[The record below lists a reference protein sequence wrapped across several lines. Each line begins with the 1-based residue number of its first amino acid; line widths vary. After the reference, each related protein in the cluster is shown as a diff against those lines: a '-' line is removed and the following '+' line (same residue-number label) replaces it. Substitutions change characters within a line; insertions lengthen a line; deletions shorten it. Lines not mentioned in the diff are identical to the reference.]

1 MSIISKVV
9 KGIFGD
15 KPSKDRKLIWPIVES
30 INKFQESLISKT
42 DEELKEQYSNLKIE
56 LSNLIKSKKEEL
68 SLKNINDDEID
79 DRLYDIEKTF
89 LDDKMIEVFA
99 IVKESAKRLVGST
112 FSVMGQAMTWDMV
125 HYDAQLMGGIVLH
138 QGKISE
144 MKTGEGKTLVSTL
157 PIALNALTDRGV
169 HVITVNEYLAERDS
183 QWMGHLFNFLGI
195 NVGCIFNQMPRD
207 QKKDAYN
214 KDVTYGV
221 NSRFCFDYL
230 EDNMSYRPEEQVQR
244 DHVYAIVDEVDSVLI
259 DEARTPMILS
269 GQADFSSSNQRF
281 NDWRNKI
288 ESLIKEQNNLVNKIV
303 SEAEDLLGSDD
314 DKAGIKLLMSSRGA
328 PKNKKLLKL
337 MQTTGVKQLITTTE
351 NNFLR
356 EKKMQEIDEVLLFSI
371 DEKSG
376 IIDLS
381 DKGREKLSNSN
392 PEQFVIPDIGEI
404 FHDVDNDGNLSSKEK
419 LAKKEEAQSIHA
431 ERSEIIHTINQ
442 LLRGYSL
449 MQKDV
454 DYIVK
459 DGKVLIVDEHT
470 GRVMHGRR
478 FSSGLHAAIEAKER
492 VSIER
497 ESQTMAQITV
507 QNYFRMYEKLAGMTG
522 TAITEAGEFMQIY
535 GLDVVEI
542 DTNKPI
548 VRQDHEDMI
557 YKTKREKY
565 NACIEK
571 IQELFSKGQPV
582 LVGTTSVEESETLAR
597 MLRKTKVPHNVLNAK
612 QHQREA
618 EIIQKAGHKSSVT
631 ISTNMAGRGT
641 DIKLD
646 KESKTSGGL
655 FILGTGRHESRRID
669 LQLRGRSGR
678 QGDPGES
685 VFYLSLEDDLMRL
698 FGSDRI
704 AKVMD
709 RMGIKEGEVITHSMV
724 TKSIERAQKK
734 VEARNFSIRKHLL
747 EYDDVMNSQRELVY
761 ERRNFALH
769 NNDISKLFSNINNE
783 YTNEMIEHYTNSTGN
798 LKECDWD
805 ELSADVLDT
814 FGLDIS
820 SLESDLNQSER
831 LINHINQKSEE
842 ILNYKKD
849 SVPDGVFENFQKVM
863 IFTTIDHKWR
873 QHLYSMDQLREGIQ
887 LRAYGQK
894 NPLIEYKKEGFAM
907 FREMMHDTN
916 KETIKKVFRTNLV
929 KAEDSSISTTANMPT
944 NLKTKQDASP
954 DLGFITPPSG
964 SQNKQQPNQFAQQPP
979 SQTRAPI
986 INDKKIGRNEKVTIR
1001 KGDETK
1007 IMKWK
1012 KAQPLVESEGWS
1024 LEE

>member
-1 MSIISKVV
+1 MSILSTVL
-9 KGIFGD
+9 KGFLGD
-15 KPSKDRKLIWPIVES
+15 KPTKDRKEIWPIVEQ
-30 INKFQESLISKT
+30 IKDFGKTLESKS
-42 DEELKEQYSNLKIE
+42 DQELKENYVSIKNE
-56 LSNLIKSKKEEL
+56 LSNLIIKEKEKL
-68 SLKNINDDEID
+68 QSGDLKDEEID
-79 DRLYDIEKTF
+79 DKLYNIEKNF
-89 LDDKMIEVFA
+89 LDDKLIEVFA
-99 IVKESAKRLVGST
+99 IVKESAKRLMGT
-112 FSVMGQAMTWDMV
+112 NFTVMGQAMTWDMV
-125 HYDAQLMGGIVLH
+125 HYDVQLMGGIVLH
-138 QGKISE
+138 RGKIAE

-157 PIALNALTDRGV
+157 PLALNALTGRGV

-195 NVGCIFNQMPRD
+195 TVGCIFSQMSRD
-207 QKKDAYN
+207 KKKDAYN
-214 KDVTYGV
+214 KDITYGV

-230 EDNMSYRPEEQVQR
+230 EDNMAYSAAEQVQR
-244 DHVYAIVDEVDSVLI
+244 NHVFAIIDEVDSVLI

-269 GQADFSSSNQRF
+269 GQADYSSSNQRF
-281 NDWRNKI
+281 KDWRNKI
-288 ESLIKEQNNLVNKIV
+288 ESLIRAQNNLVNSTI
-303 SEAEDLLGSDD
+303 SDAESLLDT
-314 DKAGIKLLMSSRGA
+314 DKEQAGIKLLMSLRGS
-328 PKNKKLLKL
+328 PKNNKL
-337 MQTTGVKQLITTTE
+337 MKIMQKPGIKQLITTTE

-356 EKKMQEIDEVLLFSI
+356 EKKMQEIDEKLFFSI
-371 DEKSG
+371 DERSE

-381 DKGREKLSNSN
+381 EEGRERLSSSN

-404 FHDVDNDGNLSSKEK
+404 FHDIDNNDKLSSNEILAEKEK
-419 LAKKEEAQSIHA
+419 AQSLHA
-431 ERSEIIHTINQ
+431 DRSEIIHTINQ
-442 LLRGYSL
+442 LLRAYSL

-478 FSSGLHAAIEAKER
+478 FSSGLHAAIEAKEN

-535 GLDVVEI
+535 NLDVVEI

-548 VRQDHEDMI
+548 SRKDHEDMI

-571 IQELFSKGQPV
+571 IEELFSKGQPI

-597 MLRKTKVPHNVLNAK
+597 LLKKTKVPHNVLNAK
-612 QHQREA
+612 QHKREA
-618 EIIQKAGHKSSVT
+618 EIIQRAGQKSSVT

-646 KESKTSGGL
+646 QNSKDSGGL

-698 FGSDRI
+698 FGSERI
-704 AKVMD
+704 ANVMD

-734 VEARNFSIRKHLL
+734 VEARNFSVRKHLL

-761 ERRNFALH
+761 ERRNYALH
-769 NNDISKLFSNINNE
+769 NDDVTDLFSGIISEYSMEVINE
-783 YTNEMIEHYTNSTGN
+783 YLNGSDS
-798 LKECDWD
+798 LKGADWD
-805 ELSADVLDT
+805 NLSIDILDV
-814 FGLDIS
+814 FGIDIS
-820 SLESDLNQSER
+820 SRQSSISTSNELLDYILSESKIIID
-831 LINHINQKSEE
+831 
-842 ILNYKKD
+842 YKK
-849 SVPDGVFENFQKVM
+849 STLPEGVFDNFQKVV
-863 IFTTIDHKWR
+863 IFTTIDQKWR
-873 QHLYSMDQLREGIQ
+873 QHLYSMDQLRGGIQ

-894 NPLIEYKKEGFAM
+894 NPLIEYKKEGFGM
-907 FREMMHDTN
+907 FTEMMHDTN

-929 KAEDSSISTTANMPT
+929 KTSDSSISSSASSLT
-944 NLKTKQDASP
+944 NIKTQKDSAP
-954 DLGFITPPSG
+954 DLGFVSPPVS
-964 SQNKQQPNQFAQQPP
+964 NQSNTSNARAYANPP
-979 SQTRAPI
+979 SQDRQPI
-986 INDKKIGRNEKVTIR
+986 INDKKIGRNERVTIR
-1001 KGDETK
+1001 KGSETK
-1007 IMKWK
+1007 IIKWK
-1012 KAQPLVESEGWS
+1012 KAQDLIQSEGWS
-1024 LEE
+1024 LDE

>member
-68 SLKNINDDEID
+68 TSKNINDDEID